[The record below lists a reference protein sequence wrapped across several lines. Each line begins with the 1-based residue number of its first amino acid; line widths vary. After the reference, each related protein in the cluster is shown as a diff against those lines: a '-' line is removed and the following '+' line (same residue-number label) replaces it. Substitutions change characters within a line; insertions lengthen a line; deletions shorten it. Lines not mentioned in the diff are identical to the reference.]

1 LFVGFP
7 KWIPVF
13 IVKLATHFPNSV
25 FIMATIEEFKMN
37 ITLRKASALQNA
49 INETLK
55 GLEVTTT
62 VTVDEFQ
69 DAGAVI
75 AAKRNEVSQTVVRK
89 AGLLDVLYAV
99 RKGVAA
105 ANATAGITDL
115 LAEVAQLDKR
125 IQLQNAL
132 ASAGVQLEAAVLDGR
147 LNRLREQT
155 GEARLYRHTSGVET
169 GVFTQEEIAAA
180 KAELADL
187 KKRKQALQ
195 DRLLEL
201 NVGTTVALS
210 EKSVIVLQ
218 QEGLL

>member
-1 LFVGFP
+1 
-7 KWIPVF
+7 
-13 IVKLATHFPNSV
+13 
-25 FIMATIEEFKMN
+25 MN

-62 VTVDEFQ
+62 ATVDEFL

-75 AAKRNEVSQTVVRK
+75 AAKRDEVTQTVVRK

-99 RKGVAA
+99 RKSVAA
-105 ANATAGITDL
+105 ANANAGITDL
-115 LAEVAQLDKR
+115 LADVAQLEKR

-132 ASAGVQLEAAVLDGR
+132 ASASVQLEAAVLDGR
-147 LNRLREQT
+147 LARLREQT
-155 GEARLYRHTSGVET
+155 GEARLYRSTNCVET
-169 GVFTQEEIAAA
+169 GVFNKEEIASA
-180 KAELADL
+180 KAELAEL

-201 NVGTTVALS
+201 NVSTTVALS

>member
-1 LFVGFP
+1 
-7 KWIPVF
+7 
-13 IVKLATHFPNSV
+13 
-25 FIMATIEEFKMN
+25 MATIEEFKMN

-62 VTVDEFQ
+62 ATVDEFQ

-132 ASAGVQLEAAVLDGR
+132 ASASVQLEAAVLDGR
-147 LNRLREQT
+147 LTRLRDQT

-169 GVFTQEEIAAA
+169 GVFTQDEIAAA

-210 EKSVIVLQ
+210 EKSIIVLQ

>member
-1 LFVGFP
+1 
-7 KWIPVF
+7 
-13 IVKLATHFPNSV
+13 
-25 FIMATIEEFKMN
+25 MATTEEFKMN

-69 DAGAVI
+69 DADSVI
-75 AAKRNEVSQTVVRK
+75 AAKRNEVKQTVVRK
-89 AGLLDVLYAV
+89 SALLDVLYAV
-99 RKGVAA
+99 RKDVAA

-132 ASAGVQLEAAVLDGR
+132 ASASVQLEAAVLDGR

-169 GVFTQEEIAAA
+169 GVFTQDEITAA

>member
-1 LFVGFP
+1 
-7 KWIPVF
+7 
-13 IVKLATHFPNSV
+13 
-25 FIMATIEEFKMN
+25 MN

-89 AGLLDVLYAV
+89 AVLLDVLYAV

-115 LAEVAQLDKR
+115 LAEVAQ
-125 IQLQNAL
+125 
-132 ASAGVQLEAAVLDGR
+132 
-147 LNRLREQT
+147 
-155 GEARLYRHTSGVET
+155 
-169 GVFTQEEIAAA
+169 
-180 KAELADL
+180 
-187 KKRKQALQ
+187 
-195 DRLLEL
+195 
-201 NVGTTVALS
+201 
-210 EKSVIVLQ
+210 
-218 QEGLL
+218 

>member
-1 LFVGFP
+1 
-7 KWIPVF
+7 
-13 IVKLATHFPNSV
+13 
-25 FIMATIEEFKMN
+25 MATIEEFKMN

-62 VTVDEFQ
+62 ATVDEFQ

-132 ASAGVQLEAAVLDGR
+132 ASASVQLEAAVLDGR

-169 GVFTQEEIAAA
+169 GVFTQDEIAAA

>member
-1 LFVGFP
+1 
-7 KWIPVF
+7 
-13 IVKLATHFPNSV
+13 
-25 FIMATIEEFKMN
+25 MATIEEFKMN

-62 VTVDEFQ
+62 ATVDEFQ

-132 ASAGVQLEAAVLDGR
+132 ASASVQLEAAVLDGR

>member
-1 LFVGFP
+1 
-7 KWIPVF
+7 
-13 IVKLATHFPNSV
+13 
-25 FIMATIEEFKMN
+25 MATTEEFKMN

-105 ANATAGITDL
+105 ANAAAGITDL

-132 ASAGVQLEAAVLDGR
+132 ASASVQLEAAVLDGR

-180 KAELADL
+180 KSELADL

>member
-1 LFVGFP
+1 
-7 KWIPVF
+7 
-13 IVKLATHFPNSV
+13 
-25 FIMATIEEFKMN
+25 MATIEEFKMN

-89 AGLLDVLYAV
+89 AALLDVLYAV

-132 ASAGVQLEAAVLDGR
+132 ASASVQLEAAVLDGR
-147 LNRLREQT
+147 LTRLREQT

-169 GVFTQEEIAAA
+169 GVFTQDEIAAA

>member
-1 LFVGFP
+1 
-7 KWIPVF
+7 
-13 IVKLATHFPNSV
+13 
-25 FIMATIEEFKMN
+25 MATIEEFKMN

-62 VTVDEFQ
+62 ATVDEFQ

-89 AGLLDVLYAV
+89 SALLDVLYAV
-99 RKGVAA
+99 RKGVAV

-132 ASAGVQLEAAVLDGR
+132 ASASVQLEAAVLDGR
-147 LNRLREQT
+147 LNRLREQA

-180 KAELADL
+180 KTELADL

>member
-1 LFVGFP
+1 
-7 KWIPVF
+7 
-13 IVKLATHFPNSV
+13 
-25 FIMATIEEFKMN
+25 MATIEEFKMN

-62 VTVDEFQ
+62 ATVDEFQ

-75 AAKRNEVSQTVVRK
+75 AAKRNEVKQTVVRK
-89 AGLLDVLYAV
+89 SALLDVLYTV

-132 ASAGVQLEAAVLDGR
+132 ASASVQLEAAVLDGR

-169 GVFTQEEIAAA
+169 GVFNEEEIAAA

>member
-1 LFVGFP
+1 
-7 KWIPVF
+7 
-13 IVKLATHFPNSV
+13 
-25 FIMATIEEFKMN
+25 MATIEEFKMN

-105 ANATAGITDL
+105 ANAGAGITDL

-132 ASAGVQLEAAVLDGR
+132 ASASVQLEAAVLDGR

-155 GEARLYRHTSGVET
+155 GEARLYRHTGGVET

>member
-1 LFVGFP
+1 
-7 KWIPVF
+7 
-13 IVKLATHFPNSV
+13 
-25 FIMATIEEFKMN
+25 MN
-37 ITLRKASALQNA
+37 VTLRKASALQNA

-62 VTVDEFQ
+62 ATVDEFQ

-75 AAKRNEVSQTVVRK
+75 AAKRDEVTKTVVRK
-89 AGLLDVLYAV
+89 SALLDVLYAV
-99 RKGVAA
+99 RKSVAA

-115 LAEVAQLDKR
+115 LAEVAQLEKR

-132 ASAGVQLEAAVLDGR
+132 ASASVQLEAAVLDGR
-147 LNRLREQT
+147 LNRLREQA

-169 GVFTQEEIAAA
+169 GVFTQAEVTDA
-180 KAELADL
+180 KSELAEL

-201 NVGTTVALS
+201 NVSTTVALS
-210 EKSVIVLQ
+210 DKSVVVLQ
-218 QEGLL
+218 QEGLI

>member
-1 LFVGFP
+1 
-7 KWIPVF
+7 
-13 IVKLATHFPNSV
+13 
-25 FIMATIEEFKMN
+25 MN

-62 VTVDEFQ
+62 ATVDEFQ

-75 AAKRNEVSQTVVRK
+75 AAKRDEVTKTVVRK
-89 AGLLDVLYAV
+89 SALLDVLYAV
-99 RKGVAA
+99 RKSVAA
-105 ANATAGITDL
+105 SNAGAGITDL
-115 LAEVAQLDKR
+115 LAEVAQLEKR
-125 IQLQNAL
+125 IQLQNTL
-132 ASAGVQLEAAVLDGR
+132 ASASVQLEAAVLDGR
-147 LNRLREQT
+147 LARLREQT

-169 GVFTQEEIAAA
+169 GVFTQAEVADA
-180 KAELADL
+180 KSELAEL

-201 NVGTTVALS
+201 NVGTSVVLS

>member
-1 LFVGFP
+1 
-7 KWIPVF
+7 
-13 IVKLATHFPNSV
+13 
-25 FIMATIEEFKMN
+25 MATIEEFKMN

-62 VTVDEFQ
+62 ATVDEFQ

-105 ANATAGITDL
+105 ANAGAGITDL

-132 ASAGVQLEAAVLDGR
+132 ASASVQLEAAVLDGR

-169 GVFTQEEIAAA
+169 GVFTQEEIAVA